1 MKPLTPRSRAA
12 FSLLEVM
19 SACGIFFMAIFT
31 ILSLVSSVLRN
42 ARGLQRIEVDA
53 GMVATQIYKT
63 NKLYEGIESDNFGKY
78 YRDYTWQTETKS
90 VGTNGLFQVD
100 IVVRRRGLQ
109 NPVDTMSI
117 FVFAPDSPQA
127 SSFGGL
133 KFK

>member
-19 SACGIFFMAIFT
+19 IACGIFFMAIFT

-109 NPVDTMSI
+109 RPVDTMSI
-117 FVFAPDSPQA
+117 FVFAPDSPQ
-127 SSFGGL
+127 
-133 KFK
+133 K

>member
-19 SACGIFFMAIFT
+19 IACGIFFMAIFT

-53 GMVATQIYKT
+53 GMVATQLYKT
-63 NKLYEGIESDNFGKY
+63 NKLYEGVESGDFGKY
-78 YRDYTWQTETKS
+78 YRDYSWQTETMS
-90 VGTNGLFQVD
+90 AGTNGLFQVD

-109 NPVDTMSI
+109 RPVDTMSI

-127 SSFGGL
+127 SPFGGL

>member
-1 MKPLTPRSRAA
+1 
-12 FSLLEVM
+12 
-19 SACGIFFMAIFT
+19 
-31 ILSLVSSVLRN
+31 
-42 ARGLQRIEVDA
+42 
-53 GMVATQIYKT
+53 MVATQIYKT

>member
-19 SACGIFFMAIFT
+19 IACGIFFMAIFT

-117 FVFAPDSPQA
+117 FVFAPDSPQ
-127 SSFGGL
+127 
-133 KFK
+133 

>member
-19 SACGIFFMAIFT
+19 IACGIFFMAIFT

>member
-19 SACGIFFMAIFT
+19 IACGIFFMAIFT

-117 FVFAPDSPQA
+117 FVFAPDSP
-127 SSFGGL
+127 
-133 KFK
+133 